1 MSGDSIQVWVILQSK
16 RQPRPIGAAVK
27 GQSGLYLIMTCHLRC
42 FYFVT
47 NAPQSIM
54 IQFLHRCQQFSHA
67 PVLASLQ
74 AVLITL
80 AICGL
85 SGCWQEIRYEP
96 SRVAQ
101 YESSQRVEPATE
113 MTRPQTAPLDREIE
127 PEGTPAESQTMPEL
141 NGTVNDSFKDIG
153 VEGTNDIPQT
163 PTPAEQEVVMQED
176 LVATQPSE
184 PEGDTLDLPAP
195 SAEPEPTSLP
205 SAQTRRA
212 AWNLSS
218 EWSMAAALL
227 AKGRDRDSFGERIDR
242 AADEAEFLGIS
253 LPALPSSDEPTDRV
267 ERALQFLLDDAG
279 PEIAGSLKQ
288 QYGTDH
294 AALAE
299 LATKTHVLL
308 LSYSPKST
316 SLEPVIDSIRQ
327 AAENSDLPDNVWRGL
342 IDLLTERADFKA
354 VKSAIFQL
362 HRDAAAQL
370 AESR

>member
-1 MSGDSIQVWVILQSK
+1 
-16 RQPRPIGAAVK
+16 
-27 GQSGLYLIMTCHLRC
+27 
-42 FYFVT
+42 
-47 NAPQSIM
+47 M
-54 IQFLHRCQQFSHA
+54 IQFLHRCQQFSLA
-67 PVLASLQ
+67 PVLASSH
-74 AVLITL
+74 AVLFAL

-101 YESSQRVEPATE
+101 SESPRQVEMATDE
-113 MTRPQTAPLDREIE
+113 TTPPTARIDRENE
-127 PEGTPAESQTMPEL
+127 PIVTPPESQTMLEPS
-141 NGTVNDSFKDIG
+141 GTTNDSSNNTEVD
-153 VEGTNDIPQT
+153 TNDIPLTT
-163 PTPAEQEVVMQED
+163 PPAEHTIDMQDD
-176 LVATQPSE
+176 LAATSPAE
-184 PEGDTLDLPAP
+184 PDDGTLDLLAP
-195 SAEPEPTSLP
+195 SAEPELTSLP
-205 SAQTRRA
+205 SSQTRQA

-218 EWSMAAALL
+218 NWSMAAALQ

-242 AADEAEFLGIS
+242 AANEAELLGIS
-253 LPALPSSDEPTDRV
+253 LPALPSSAEPTDRV

-279 PEIAGSLKQ
+279 PELAGSLRQ

-316 SLEPVIDSIRQ
+316 SLEPVVDSIRK
-327 AAENSDLPDNVWRGL
+327 AAENSDLPETVWRGL

>member
-1 MSGDSIQVWVILQSK
+1 
-16 RQPRPIGAAVK
+16 
-27 GQSGLYLIMTCHLRC
+27 
-42 FYFVT
+42 
-47 NAPQSIM
+47 M

-67 PVLASLQ
+67 PVLASSH
-74 AVLITL
+74 AVLFTL

-96 SRVAQ
+96 SHVAQ
-101 YESSQRVEPATE
+101 SESPQRAEPAAEKT
-113 MTRPQTAPLDREIE
+113 TPPTARIDSENKRLVTPL
-127 PEGTPAESQTMPEL
+127 ESQTMLEPS
-141 NGTVNDSFKDIG
+141 GTTNDSSEDTD
-153 VEGTNDIPQT
+153 VDTNDIPLTT
-163 PTPAEQEVVMQED
+163 PRAEQTIDTQEG
-176 LVATQPSE
+176 LAATAPTE
-184 PEGDTLDLPAP
+184 PDDDTLDLLAP
-195 SAEPEPTSLP
+195 SAEPTSLP
-205 SAQTRRA
+205 SSETRQA

-218 EWSMAAALL
+218 EWSMAAALQ
-227 AKGRDRDSFGERIDR
+227 AKGRERDSFGERIER

-253 LPALPSSDEPTDRV
+253 LPSLPSSDEPTDRV

-279 PEIAGSLKQ
+279 PELAGSLRQ

-316 SLEPVIDSIRQ
+316 SLEPVVDSIRK
-327 AAENSDLPDNVWRGL
+327 AAENSDLPETVWRGL
-342 IDLLTERADFKA
+342 IDLLTERADFQV

-362 HRDAAAQL
+362 HRDAAAVL